1 MTPHALIS
9 SPIHIAIAAT
19 VVMSMGWLV
28 TAQQAPA
35 IPATYRA
42 TCEFSPQGEWFNTTC
57 TTLSDHPPGGRRPT
71 PTMQEVGQYGR
82 TLILSRPR
90 RTPRRNLNLTSRTHR
105 ALLNRPTKHMPTKH
119 IPLILDSGCTMSCHP
134 VESDLINTRTC
145 QDISPSGRSD
155 PTRRLK

>member
-1 MTPHALIS
+1 MLS

-57 TTLSDHPPGGRRPT
+57 TTLSDHPPGGVT
-71 PTMQEVGQYGR
+71 GCLDQ
-82 TLILSRPR
+82 
-90 RTPRRNLNLTSRTHR
+90 TSALRQQAALCAAAR
-105 ALLNRPTKHMPTKH
+105 ARQGGDEFPE
-119 IPLILDSGCTMSCHP
+119 DSVDVVFADAT
-134 VESDLINTRTC
+134 DLVAR
-145 QDISPSGRSD
+145 
-155 PTRRLK
+155 